1 MIEQITQKIITT
13 YDNLPP
19 KRKALA
25 DMVGMLFAVVIGTG
39 IVFTIAHFG
48 LWMEMAI
55 GLVVYAMLGMLSLIY
70 KSRVAY
76 YEYLDT
82 LNNLGKK

>member
-1 MIEQITQKIITT
+1 MIEPIAQKIITA
-13 YDNLPP
+13 YDNLSP

-25 DMVGMLFAVVIGTG
+25 DMLGMLVGVTIGTG
-39 IVFTIAHFG
+39 IVFAVATFG

-55 GLVVYAMLGMLSLIY
+55 GIVLYAMYGMLSLIY

-76 YEYLDT
+76 YEYVEKY
-82 LNNLGKK
+82 GKK